1 MATLFVDKID
11 PQSGTSLEIGSSG
24 DTITTATGAKPSFN
38 YPAFRAF
45 AGSAQTISDNT
56 ATKAALDTESYD
68 TNSCYDTSTYR
79 FTPNLAGKYY
89 FNWVAQ
95 ENYTS
100 SAATAIQIYIRK
112 NGSDIAEAIDNTK
125 GSEYGT
131 LTVSTTVEMNGSSD
145 YVEFWLYFT
154 GGSGVVWRP
163 DSDRQ
168 FAEGF
173 RIGT

>member
-1 MATLFVDKID
+1 MAITKI
-11 PQSGTSLEIGSSG
+11 QSESLNLADDYSFTG
-24 DTITTATGAKPSFN
+24 TITGAGGDNNPSF
-38 YPAFRAF
+38 F
-45 AGSAQTISDNT
+45 AVSTSSEDGTAVSNDTLTKMTFSTEVFDTDN
-56 ATKAALDTESYD
+56 
-68 TNSCYDTSTYR
+68 CYDNSTNYR
-79 FTPNLAGKYY
+79 FTPNVAGKYY

-100 SAATAIQIYIRK
+100 SAASAIQIYIRK

-131 LTVSTTVEMNGSSD
+131 LSVSTTVIMNGSSD

-163 DSDRQ
+163 DRDRQ
-168 FAEGF
+168 FAEGYKL
-173 RIGT
+173 IE